1 MKFKKSDSHFF
12 RFFKNNGQTA
22 VSLEESYLLTRQLYV
37 LQKAGVPLLSS
48 LHALQTQLPS
58 GSLKRILRS
67 VHQDLLE
74 GRTFSQA
81 LGRYP
86 GMFGPVFLSLIRVG
100 EAGGLLDEVLKQLTQ
115 LFEWEIALRQQIK
128 QALQYPMIVLTT
140 LSIAVTIMVVFVLPR
155 FAQMFE
161 SFHIPLPFQTRL
173 LIGLSYV
180 VSHYGWLL
188 ALLAAGAVFGW
199 VSYIRTVAGRL
210 RWHTWKLRLPLIGPI
225 LLQLA
230 MSRVARITAALNHTG
245 VPILETIALAGES
258 VNNTYIRAR
267 LELVRSKVRTGEPL
281 ATAMRAD
288 PLFPPVVVQM
298 VATGEETGRMDELL
312 LSVSEYYDQQIAYTL
327 KRLLTFIE
335 PILLVVVG
343 LGVLLMAT
351 AVFVPMWD
359 LVKIF
364 KQGR

>member
-1 MKFKKSDSHFF
+1 MPPLSAISIHRNDYHES
-12 RFFKNNGQTA
+12 
-22 VSLEESYLLTRQLYV
+22 VSLEESYLLTRQLHV

-58 GSLKRILRS
+58 GSLQHILRG

-81 LGRYP
+81 LGRHP
-86 GMFGPVFLSLIRVG
+86 RAFGPVFLALIRIG

-128 QALQYPMIVLTT
+128 QALQYPLIVLTT
-140 LSIAVTIMVVFVLPR
+140 LAIALTIMAVFVLPR

-161 SFHIPLPFQTRL
+161 SFKIPLPFQTRL
-173 LIGLSYV
+173 LIGLSHLI
-180 VSHYGWLL
+180 SHYGWLIAIL
-188 ALLAAGAVFGW
+188 MAAALIGW
-199 VSYIRTVAGRL
+199 GMYLRTEGGCL
-210 RWHTWKLRLPLIGPI
+210 RWHTWKLRLPLVGPI

-245 VPILETIALAGES
+245 VPILETLALAGES
-258 VNNTYIRAR
+258 VNNRYIRAK
-267 LELVRSKVRTGEPL
+267 LELVRDNVKNGKPL
-281 ATAMRAD
+281 ASAIRAD
-288 PLFPPVVVQM
+288 PLFPPIVVQM
-298 VATGEETGRMDELL
+298 VATGEETGHLDELL
-312 LSVSEYYDQQIAYTL
+312 LSVSDYYDQQVAYTL
-327 KRLLTFIE
+327 KKLLTYVE